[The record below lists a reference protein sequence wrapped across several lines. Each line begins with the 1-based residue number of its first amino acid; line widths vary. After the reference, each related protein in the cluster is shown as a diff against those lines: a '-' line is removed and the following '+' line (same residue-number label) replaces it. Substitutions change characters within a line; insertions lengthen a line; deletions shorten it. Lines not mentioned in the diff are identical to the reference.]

1 MAKNKDDPC
10 KCVIDTHG
18 LRQIAFA
25 SGNLKTL
32 LTAKLSDGTIGVP
45 SWVWQEFQNNYEEKA
60 AELAASISKRISFN
74 QAVHITAANI
84 TERMGLGFSLGA
96 YDPHVER
103 NCAAV
108 AINKSLIVL
117 TSEAHLPA
125 YRDMGCQVADLDAW
139 IAELDAW
146 IKRTSLSQ

>member
-1 MAKNKDDPC
+1 MTNNEDDPC

-25 SGNLKTL
+25 SGNVKAR

-45 SWVWQEFQNNYEEKA
+45 SWVWQEFQNNYEEEA
-60 AELAASISKRISFN
+60 TALAASISKRISFN
-74 QAVHITAANI
+74 KAVHVTAASI

-96 YDPHVER
+96 YDPYVER

-117 TSEAHLPA
+117 TSEANLPA
-125 YRDMGCQVADLDAW
+125 YDDTGCQVSDLDAW
-139 IAELDAW
+139 IND
-146 IKRTSLSQ
+146 IV